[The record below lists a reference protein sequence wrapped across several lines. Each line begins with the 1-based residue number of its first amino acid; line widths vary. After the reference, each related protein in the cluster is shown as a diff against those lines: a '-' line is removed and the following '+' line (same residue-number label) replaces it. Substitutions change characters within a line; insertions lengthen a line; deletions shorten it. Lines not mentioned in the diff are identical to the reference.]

1 MNPQTTSV
9 AWCAFLKKK
18 NKTKHLV
25 LSTEV
30 VVPHS
35 ISSQIITFPEQFTG
49 NREKLIGSFQGD
61 RVLFSLSPL

>member
-9 AWCAFLKKK
+9 VWYAFKKK
-18 NKTKHLV
+18 KKKLV

-35 ISSQIITFPEQFTG
+35 KSSQIITFPEQFTE
-49 NREKLIGSFQGD
+49 NSEKLIGSFQRD
-61 RVLFSLSPL
+61 SVLFSLSPL